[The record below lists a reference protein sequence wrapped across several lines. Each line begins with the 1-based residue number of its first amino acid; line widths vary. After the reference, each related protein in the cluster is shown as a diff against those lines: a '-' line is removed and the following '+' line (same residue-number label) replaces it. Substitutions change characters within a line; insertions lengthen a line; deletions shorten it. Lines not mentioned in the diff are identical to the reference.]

1 MFVKRSLLH
10 DEVILN
16 KIVEMEAKYLDTL
29 YSSNN
34 LSTDWL
40 IDNNQEEYSKS
51 ETPEAQDV
59 IIKNVEGLKKNQR
72 DRIRNAEY
80 YKKQI
85 EFLQS
90 ILALS
95 GDEEFEIN
103 TELKEL
109 IV

>member
-10 DEVILN
+10 DEVIQN
-16 KIVEMEAKYLDTL
+16 KIIEMQVKYLDTL
-29 YSSNN
+29 YSSNS

-40 IDNNQEEYSKS
+40 IDNNQIAYSDAK
-51 ETPEAQDV
+51 TPEEQETL
-59 IIKNVEGLKKNQR
+59 IKNVEGLKKNQE
-72 DRIRNAEY
+72 DRIRSAEY
-80 YKKQI
+80 FKSQI

-95 GDEEFEIN
+95 DDEEFEIN